1 LKFDLLRALRHRNF
15 RLFFCGQSISL
26 VGTWMTRLATSWLVY
41 RLTHSTFLLGVV
53 TFAGQIPTFL
63 LGPVAGVWADRWERR
78 RLLLLT
84 QFLAAL
90 QSLALGAL
98 TLAGHITVAEVA
110 GLSVLQGIINA
121 FDLPA
126 RQSFLVQMVGGNKA
140 DLGNAI
146 ALNST
151 MVNGARL
158 LGPVLAALTIAAVGE
173 GYCFVIDGVS
183 YFAVIASLLAMRIE
197 VAPVRRAAAGMA
209 VQIREGW
216 AYVSTFP
223 PIRTVMILFAI
234 ISFMGIPYAV
244 LMPVF
249 ATEVLHGGPHTLG
262 LLMGASGLG
271 AGIAALRMAARAS
284 IRGLYRVIPL
294 AAALMG
300 AGLVAF
306 SFSRSLGLSLV
317 LMAVTGFGMMFD
329 YTASSTV
336 IQTIVDDDKRGR
348 VMSYW
353 AMIYMGASP
362 IGSLLAG
369 ALAPLI
375 GAPGTVLVCGLGC
388 LAGAGWF
395 WFQLPKLH
403 PELQPIFERLGL
415 ASAAPALAKR

>member
-262 LLMGASGLG
+262 LLMGAPGLG